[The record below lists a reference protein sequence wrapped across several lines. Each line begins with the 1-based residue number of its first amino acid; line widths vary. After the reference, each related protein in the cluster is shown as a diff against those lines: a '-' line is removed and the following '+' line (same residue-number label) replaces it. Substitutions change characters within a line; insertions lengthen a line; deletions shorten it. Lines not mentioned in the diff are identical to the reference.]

1 MLPGSSRP
9 LSTPLPVADT
19 DQAQGEQGQR
29 CRHRDLPVGLRV
41 RLDTKIAHVRA
52 GQSGITEEAGELGGY
67 EEIARD
73 RKAGGCRIEQSGRDV
88 EQDCRHTDR
97 ALDEESA
104 VGWSPTG
111 IETDG
116 EIADLDRVRVE
127 KHRAEV
133 LDGP

>member
-1 MLPGSSRP
+1 MLPSGSSRP
-9 LSTPLPVADT
+9 LSTPLLVAHA
-19 DQAQGEQGQR
+19 DQAQRKQGQR
-29 CRHRDLPVGLRV
+29 SRHRHLGVGLSDP
-41 RLDTKIAHVRA
+41 LDQR
-52 GQSGITEEAGELGGY
+52 ITHISACEIETQEASEFGGY
-67 EEIARD
+67 QQVGRNGQV
-73 RKAGGCRIEQSGRDV
+73 GGCRIEQSGRDV